1 MERTFDTPAPVDLHV
16 EISSGDVTVAAA
28 DTAQTIIEVVGR
40 DADDTRVE
48 QSGRTISVI
57 GPRQGSGRIF
67 GGAGGLRVTVS
78 LPAGSDL
85 STRLGSADLV
95 TRGALGRCR
104 LKTGS
109 GDAKLGEAATA
120 EAVSGSGNVSIERLA
135 GDLDARAGSGDISVR
150 QRGGAARTVTGSGD
164 VSIGTA
170 EGPMTAKS
178 GSGDVSVDRAAA
190 DLSVTTAS
198 GDASVRMMCRGTAQA
213 RTASGDVSVGVPS
226 GTPVWTDISTI
237 SGDVGSRL
245 ESLGQPAQGQDY
257 VELRLRTVSGDI
269 TVGHI
274 GTTQPSANPADGIPE
289 NIR

>member
-16 EISSGDVTVAAA
+16 EIGSGDVTVTAA

-40 DADDTRVE
+40 EADDTRVE
-48 QSGRTISVI
+48 QSGRTISVV

-67 GGAGGLRVTVS
+67 GGGGLRVTVS
-78 LPAGSDL
+78 LPARSDL

-109 GDAKLGEAATA
+109 GDAKLEEAATA
-120 EAVSGSGNVSIERLA
+120 EAVSGSGNVSIEWLS
-135 GDLDARAGSGDISVR
+135 GDLDARAGSGHISVR
-150 QRGGAARTVTGSGD
+150 QLGGAARTVTGSGD

-178 GSGDVSVDRAAA
+178 GSGDVTIDRAGA
-190 DLSVTTAS
+190 DVSVTTAS
-198 GDASVRMMCRGTAQA
+198 GDASVRMMCRGTAQV

-226 GTPVWTDISTI
+226 DTPVWTDISTI

-245 ESLGQPAQGQDY
+245 DSLGQPAQGQDY

>member
-16 EISSGDVTVAAA
+16 EIGSGDVTVTAA

-40 DADDTRVE
+40 EADDTRVE
-48 QSGRTISVI
+48 QSGRTISVV

-67 GGAGGLRVTVS
+67 GGGLRVTVS
-78 LPAGSDL
+78 LPARSDL

-109 GDAKLGEAATA
+109 GDAKLEEAATA
-120 EAVSGSGNVSIERLA
+120 EAVSGSGNVSIEWLS
-135 GDLDARAGSGDISVR
+135 GDLDARAGSGHISVR
-150 QRGGAARTVTGSGD
+150 QLGGAARTVTGSGD

-178 GSGDVSVDRAAA
+178 GSGDVTIDRAGA
-190 DLSVTTAS
+190 DVSVTTAS
-198 GDASVRMMCRGTAQA
+198 GDASVRMMCRGTAQV

-226 GTPVWTDISTI
+226 DTPVWTDISTI

-245 ESLGQPAQGQDY
+245 DSLGQPAQGQDY

>member
-16 EISSGDVTVAAA
+16 EIGSGDVTVTAA

-40 DADDTRVE
+40 EADDTRVE
-48 QSGRTISVI
+48 QSGRTISVV

-67 GGAGGLRVTVS
+67 GGGGLRVTVS
-78 LPAGSDL
+78 LPARSDL

-120 EAVSGSGNVSIERLA
+120 EAVSGSGNVSIEWLS
-135 GDLDARAGSGDISVR
+135 GDLDARAGSGHISVR
-150 QRGGAARTVTGSGD
+150 QLGGAARTVTGSGD

-178 GSGDVSVDRAAA
+178 GSGDVSIDRAAA

-198 GDASVRMMCRGTAQA
+198 GDASVRMMCRGTAQV

-226 GTPVWTDISTI
+226 DTPVWTDISTI

-245 ESLGQPAQGQDY
+245 DSLGQPAQGQDY